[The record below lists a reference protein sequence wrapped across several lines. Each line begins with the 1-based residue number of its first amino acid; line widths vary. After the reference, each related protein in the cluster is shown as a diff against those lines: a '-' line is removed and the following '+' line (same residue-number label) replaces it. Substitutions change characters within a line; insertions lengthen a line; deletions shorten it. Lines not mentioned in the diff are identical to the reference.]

1 MNQLLPTTKPAETAL
16 RKLRR
21 QEISAKLVPF
31 ITFILTHLALVVLL
45 FTSFF
50 TVSQTVKILLA
61 IVAVLCILGEMFY
74 ISLVAINWRRNV
86 SALLDIQEKQRK
98 AEEAARLKEKEDA
111 LALEQHR
118 NNVLL
123 NERQRRQ
130 QQPGIGRAP
139 ISNPLP
145 PQQDFAAYTSNAP
158 QQAGAIPPFPAQTP
172 RRPFPQAQPNPNNT
186 PQKGFPSF
194 NNNGN
199 GANQYA
205 TQLSTSTPP
214 EVYSSLPNQG
224 MAFPQVPDST
234 PRRPLTP
241 APGQTSQPTFPR
253 YSNNGQQGFPQYP
266 SNGAQPGFQ
275 QLQASDPQ
283 KTPRPNEGNNPNPQY
298 RSRSAF
304 DQHS

>member
-111 LALEQHR
+111 LALEQYR

-130 QQPGIGRAP
+130 EKSGIGRSAP
-139 ISNPLP
+139 TSNPLQ

-158 QQAGAIPPFPAQTP
+158 QQAGVIPPFPAQTP
-172 RRPFPQAQPNPNNT
+172 RRPFPQAQPNLNNT
-186 PQKGFPSF
+186 PQKGFPLF
-194 NNNGN
+194 NNNEN

-205 TQLSTSTPP
+205 TQHSTSTPP
-214 EVYSSLPNQG
+214 EVYSSSPNQG

-234 PRRPLTP
+234 LRRSLTP
-241 APGQTSQPTFPR
+241 TQGQPPLPR
-253 YSNNGQQGFPQYP
+253 YSNNGQQGFPQYAN
-266 SNGAQPGFQ
+266 NGAQPGFQ
-275 QLQASDPQ
+275 PFQASDPQ